1 MRNRAIALTVV
12 LFSTAWLAAA
22 PPLGAQAP
30 TFPAAA
36 SAAKAKELAAL
47 MQSKKLEAFAAK
59 VPEQPARYAA
69 VLLSPGVQLTLV
81 TSTYERFSD
90 IDYRI
95 YYKDFMNAYMD
106 LRTGMLAKNRVIIE
120 DHKCDG
126 LLPVPGKESAPDI
139 VEGGTSPRTFDGDF
153 ADPKKRAAKP
163 PKISPEDYLKLYT
176 DNDATYAKLLD
187 VLLTELKK
195 TQ

>member
-1 MRNRAIALTVV
+1 MRNRATALCVV
-12 LFSTAWLAAA
+12 LLSSAWFAAA
-22 PPLGAQAP
+22 LPLGAQAP
-30 TFPAAA
+30 TFPAAT

-69 VLLSPGVQLTLV
+69 VLLSPGVQMTLV
-81 TSTYERFSD
+81 SSTYERFSD

-106 LRTGMLAKNRVIIE
+106 LRTGVLAKDRVIIE

-126 LLPVPGKESAPDI
+126 LLPAPGKEAAPDI
-139 VEGGTSPRTFDGDF
+139 VEGGTAPRTFDGDF

-163 PKISPEDYLKLYT
+163 PKISPDEYLKLYT
-176 DNDATYAKLLD
+176 DNDAAYAKLLD
-187 VLLTELKK
+187 VLLAELKK
-195 TQ
+195 IK

>member
-1 MRNRAIALTVV
+1 MRNRAIALCVV
-12 LFSTAWLAAA
+12 LFSSAWLASA
-22 PPLGAQAP
+22 PTLGAQAP
-30 TFPAAA
+30 TFPAAT

-47 MQSKKLEAFAAK
+47 MQSKKMEAFAAK

-69 VLLSPGVQLTLV
+69 VLLSPGVQMTLV
-81 TSTYERFSD
+81 SSIYERFSD

-95 YYKDFMNAYMD
+95 YYKDFMNAFMD
-106 LRTGMLAKNRVIIE
+106 LRTGMLAKERVIIE

-139 VEGGTSPRTFDGDF
+139 VSGGGSPRSFDGDF

-163 PKISPEDYLKLYT
+163 PKISPEEYLKLYT
-176 DNDATYAKLLD
+176 DNDANYAKLLD

-195 TQ
+195 IQ